1 MTKALTT
8 KPPGFKAGLS
18 ILALFSLAIGA
29 CGVFGWAAGDNGIAA
44 KVFLGFLAGITA
56 CVIPLTVIVLGRS
69 ASSAGVL
76 LVLAL
81 AMGMQAVSFHNFFGV
96 AIEAPH
102 KAAFDAGLQPLRDEV
117 TRTTGRLEA
126 AQAALDA
133 VEAPALPERC
143 RQVACPNTIK
153 ANAEAYA
160 AALAPKQKALDTA
173 KADRSDAMKALSDA
187 EAGYTP
193 LVPPLT
199 VGPLAVDPVWLV
211 GGLLDLAIA
220 LAIWS
225 LEATA
230 RKLRKEHEAKLRA
243 EAKAEAKRA
252 EALKAKAR
260 ERREAARK
268 AKEKAAKA
276 AAKAKPADY
285 TGFPKLVAAND

>member
-69 ASSAGVL
+69 ASSFGVL

-81 AMGMQAVSFHNFFGV
+81 AMGMQAVSFHNFYGV

-143 RQVACPNTIK
+143 RQVACPNTVR
-153 ANAEAYA
+153 ASAEAYA
-160 AALAPKQKALDTA
+160 AALAPKQTALDA
-173 KADRSDAMKALSDA
+173 ARAERSDAIKALGAA
-187 EAGYTP
+187 EAAYR
-193 LVPPLT
+193 
-199 VGPLAVDPVWLV
+199 PLAPDGAVWLV

-230 RKLRKEHEAKLRA
+230 RKLRRAHEAKLRA
-243 EAKAEAKRA
+243 EAKAEARRA
-252 EALKAKAR
+252 EARKARAR

-268 AKEKAAKA
+268 ARERAAKA
-276 AAKAKPADY
+276 AARARPASHA
-285 TGFPKLVAAND
+285 GFPKLAFANDN